1 MAFISSGYNPAKP
14 MEGRITDIGP
24 RKYDEF
30 FPPVIKKNFGKWLYH
45 EIIEPA
51 VLMHVA
57 EGGDKVYTVRVG
69 GTRTMSITHIREL
82 CDIADKYCGGYLRWT
97 TRNNIEFMVED
108 EETMKAL
115 RDDLNSR
122 KFDGGSFKFPVGGTG
137 AGISNM
143 VHTQGW
149 VHCHTPATD
158 ASGPVKCVMDAIF
171 DDFKDMRLPAPVRIA
186 LACCI
191 NMCGAVHCSDI
202 GLVGIHRKPPM
213 IDHEWADQLCEIPLA
228 VAACPNTT
236 VRR

>member
-1 MAFISSGYNPAKP
+1 MAFISSGYNPEKP

-24 RKYDEF
+24 HKYDDY
-30 FPPVIKKNFGKWLYH
+30 FPPVIKNNFGKWLYH
-45 EIIEPA
+45 EILEPG
-51 VLMHVA
+51 VLLHVA
-57 EGGDKVYTVRVG
+57 EGGAKCYTVRVG

-108 EETMKAL
+108 EAAMKAL

-149 VHCHTPATD
+149 VHCHTRPPTPPARSRPSWTPCLKT
-158 ASGPVKCVMDAIF
+158 S
-171 DDFKDMRLPAPVRIA
+171 R
-186 LACCI
+186 AC
-191 NMCGAVHCSDI
+191 
-202 GLVGIHRKPPM
+202 
-213 IDHEWADQLCEIPLA
+213 
-228 VAACPNTT
+228 ACPPLCASPWPAASTCAARCT
-236 VRR
+236 APTSAWWASTASPHGGP